1 MNVSSNAR
9 PGAVPASGRAH
20 HLGRTPEGGVHM
32 SKSAVR
38 QLLLVAA
45 ATLSITVALAA
56 PAVAGIGT
64 SPS

>member
-1 MNVSSNAR
+1 
-9 PGAVPASGRAH
+9 
-20 HLGRTPEGGVHM
+20 M